1 MTDIADFATISFKR
15 QKGYVRIIKGG
26 IFMKKRL
33 RELKAFILVT
43 VLIAELFGIN
53 NLRALADNIYLTEAE
68 VIESDTDSNYNT
80 NGYTITINNGA
91 KVNGIIYGSG
101 GTIQNYGEAAQISNL
116 TGMLNNYLGA
126 SVASVSLNSGTITN
140 EGTIT
145 YASITDGTLTNTG
158 TISNVIFD
166 ATDSGNGGCVQM
178 NGGTI
183 TTLESRS
190 EYYVGDSPYP
200 QVVLN
205 GGTINQIN
213 SIGTLFVNAAGDVS
227 VGDISGTMTFMGS
240 GTINVSGNL
249 NLSGDYSEI
258 SPVIKVSKTTQINN
272 EDGSKVKVQYN
283 DLSYLITEEVTG
295 TIVELFGNKIST
307 GVSDENTINM
317 GESTVFSQSDMY
329 MPGDEATATY
339 VAADGYYFPEDYA
352 VTTDGSGM
360 IYVTR
365 IDAKTISVSYTFDN
379 VQNKVVNITIPAAS
393 ERMTQA
399 APASLVGG
407 EECISGVT
415 EAMEYAKSADATE
428 WTACT
433 AGTMNFTAG
442 IWYIR
447 YKATDVYKASDA
459 VAVSVLEKKQEV
471 QYIPAPAPVYY
482 ISGTKGLN
490 GYYVSDIQ
498 ILAPEGYMLSVTE
511 NGVYTESITI
521 NEKSNFDGIYLMR
534 KSDGL
539 KTKKINVDILI
550 DTVLPSVNVDDK
562 QIYYTDSLEITIDDD
577 NLSEVYIDGLKK
589 VFSGSSCTISL
600 ASFSGE
606 KVYEIKAVDKAGNVR
621 TFNVTVAAEWLKS
634 GEVPKGTA
642 VRLTAGKAYKLGS
655 GTWKV
660 SGDNTSYSGNITF
673 YVGNEGSYTFE

>member
-101 GTIQNYGEAAQISNL
+101 GTIENYGGAAQISTL
-116 TGMLNNYLGA
+116 TGALNNYLGA
-126 SVASVSLNSGTITN
+126 SVDSINSASGTITN
-140 EGTIT
+140 NGTIT
-145 YASITDGTLTNTG
+145 YVNGLKGTLTNTG
-158 TISNVIFD
+158 TVGTLVFD
-166 ATDSGNGGCVQM
+166 SSDSGNYGLVQM
-178 NGGTI
+178 DGGTI
-183 TTLESRS
+183 TTLKSESVNYNADGS
-190 EYYVGDSPYP
+190 YP

-205 GGTINQIN
+205 GGTVNQID
-213 SIGTLFVNAAGDVS
+213 SAGALYVNVTGDVS
-227 VGDISGTMTFMGS
+227 VGTISGAVNFLGS
-240 GTINVSGNL
+240 GTINVTGNL
-249 NLSGDYSEI
+249 ALSGDYSSI
-258 SPVIKVSKTTQINN
+258 TPVLKVSETTQIKNV
-272 EDGSKVKVQYN
+272 DGSKIKVQYN
-283 DLSYLITEEVTG
+283 GQSYLITENATG
-295 TIVELFGNKIST
+295 TISELCGNTISV
-307 GVSDENTINM
+307 GISDENTIDM
-317 GESTVFSQSDMY
+317 GESTVFSETDKYMY
-329 MPGDEATATY
+329 GDEATATY
-339 VAADGYYFPEDYA
+339 VAAEGYYFPEDYA

-360 IYVTR
+360 IYITR

-433 AGTMNFTAG
+433 SGTMNFTAG

-539 KTKKINVDILI
+539 KTKKINADILI

-562 QIYYTDSLEITIDDD
+562 QIYYTNSLEIIIDDD